1 MLLAQNTSY
10 QTQSTLEKV
19 ERMATEKLVLG
30 LTGMPGSG
38 KSVVVKVAKTLGYE
52 CVAMGDVVR
61 EEAKTRGLEPTPEN
75 IGHVML
81 QLRHMEGTGAIAA
94 RSIPRIE
101 KAKNQKIIVDGI
113 RSLPEV
119 EEFRKHFKKFKLM
132 AIHTSPETR
141 FKRLYNRRRSDDAP
155 DWDVFYERDMRELS
169 VGLGGAI
176 AMAEYV
182 IVNEG
187 PVGAVK
193 ATVKTVLRKVEQK
206 WTK

>member
-1 MLLAQNTSY
+1 MTA
-10 QTQSTLEKV
+10 
-19 ERMATEKLVLG
+19 EKLVLG

-38 KSVVVKVAKTLGYE
+38 KSVVVKVAKILGYD

-61 EEAKTRGLEPTPEN
+61 EEAKVRGLEPTPEN

-81 QLRHMEGTGAIAA
+81 QLRHMEGTGAIAT

-101 KAKNQKIIVDGI
+101 KTKTQKVIVDGI

-119 EEFRKHFKKFKLM
+119 EEFRKHFQKFKLI
-132 AIHTSPETR
+132 AIHASPETR
-141 FKRLYNRRRSDDAP
+141 FKRLYHRRRGDDTP

-176 AMAEYV
+176 ALAEYV

-187 PVGAVK
+187 PVAVTK
-193 ATVKTVLRKVEQK
+193 ATIKAVLRKVEQK